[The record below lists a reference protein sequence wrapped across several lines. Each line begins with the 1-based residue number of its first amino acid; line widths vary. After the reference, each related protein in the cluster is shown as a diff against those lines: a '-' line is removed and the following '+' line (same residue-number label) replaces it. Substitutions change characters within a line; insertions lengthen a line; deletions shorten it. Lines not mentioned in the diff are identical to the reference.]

1 MTDITT
7 AAPPVRKP
15 KTVFDREAI
24 RARNNVH
31 ISGKGEQV
39 MLFAHGFGCDQTM
52 WRFVVPAFADNYRI
66 VLFDY
71 VGSGKSDWSAY
82 SSRRYGS
89 LQGYAQDILDIVE
102 SHDLRDVIL
111 VGHSVSSMIGMLAA
125 IEAPERFS
133 QIIMIGP
140 SPRYVNEE
148 GYVGGFGQKD
158 IEGLLDLM
166 DKNYI
171 GWASFLAPIV
181 MKNPERPDLSSVLEA
196 SFCATDPRVTREF
209 ARVTFLSDN
218 RSDVSRLKVPSLILQ
233 CADDAVAPDAVGDY
247 LAQHLPAGTLR
258 KMAATGHCPHM
269 SHPDE
274 TIRLMKDYLEA
285 RVA

>member
-1 MTDITT
+1 M
-7 AAPPVRKP
+7 
-15 KTVFDREAI
+15 
-24 RARNNVH
+24 
-31 ISGKGEQV
+31 
-39 MLFAHGFGCDQTM
+39 MFAHGFGCDQNM
-52 WRFVVPAFADNYRI
+52 WRFITPAFEDDYRI
-66 VLFDY
+66 ILFDY
-71 VGSGKSDWSAY
+71 VGSGKSDLSAY
-82 SSRRYGS
+82 DAARYAT
-89 LQGYAQDILDIVE
+89 LDGYAADVLDICAALDL
-102 SHDLRDVIL
+102 HDVVF
-111 VGHSVSSMIGMLAA
+111 VGHSVSSMIGVLAA
-125 IEAPERFS
+125 NREPERFRELV
-133 QIIMIGP
+133 MIGP
-140 SPRYVNEE
+140 SPRYINDT
-148 GYVGGFGQKD
+148 GYVGGFERED
-158 IEGLLDLM
+158 ISGLLDLM